1 MLFQNFSWQD
11 FLLVA
16 VLLSVLW
23 YGLVWLFF
31 FRKKPVVV
39 GDANRYDEEERS
51 ALVEEE
57 LLGKP
62 VLAEGEKVVSSND
75 FGFSEPDQVEQLGV
89 VADVQEQIKVS
100 CRELES
106 NLAKKEEF
114 LSVLAG
120 VLASYPVSLAA
131 RLPLEDFIREQLPFF
146 ISEEELDGLWL

>member
-16 VLLSVLW
+16 ALLSMLW

-31 FRKKPVVV
+31 FRKKPCVA
-39 GDANRYDEEERS
+39 GSASPYDGQERLD
-51 ALVEEE
+51 LVEEG

-62 VLAEGEKVVSSND
+62 VLAEGESVVSSNE
-75 FGFSEPDQVEQLGV
+75 FGFSGADQVEQLGV

-106 NLAKKEEF
+106 SLAKKEEF
-114 LSVLAG
+114 LSVLTE
-120 VLASYPVSLAA
+120 VLVSYDVPISA
-131 RLPLEDFIREQLPFF
+131 RLALEDFIREHLPFF
-146 ISEEELDGLWL
+146 ISQEELDSLWS

>member
-11 FLLVA
+11 FLWVA
-16 VLLSVLW
+16 ALLSVLW

-31 FRKKPVVV
+31 FRKKP
-39 GDANRYDEEERS
+39 GIAGNADRYNEEERS
-51 ALVEEE
+51 DLVEEE

-62 VLAEGEKVVSSND
+62 VLAEGESVVSSND
-75 FGFSEPDQVEQLGV
+75 FGFSGADQVEQLGV

-114 LSVLAG
+114 ISVLAG
-120 VLASYPVSLAA
+120 VLSSYPVPISA
-131 RLPLEDFIREQLPFF
+131 RSPMEDFIREQLPFF
-146 ISEEELDGLWL
+146 ISEEELDSLWV